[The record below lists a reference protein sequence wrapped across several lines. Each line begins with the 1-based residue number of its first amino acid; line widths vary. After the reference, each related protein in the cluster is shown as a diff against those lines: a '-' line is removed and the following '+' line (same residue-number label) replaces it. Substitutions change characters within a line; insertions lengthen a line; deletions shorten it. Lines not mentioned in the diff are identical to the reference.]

1 MLNVIYNEQP
11 TAVTYMI
18 LPNGQADVWLR
29 KDIKETEQVYEN
41 ETLKMWEAKEVYFR
55 DTISLEEVESSFD
68 KLWYKHGYPAP
79 TDQER
84 IDALENALMEIM
96 EVL

>member
-11 TAVTYMI
+11 TAVTYMT

-41 ETLKMWEAKEVYFR
+41 DTLKVWEAKEVYFR
-55 DTISLEEVESSFD
+55 DTISLEVVESNFD
-68 KLWYKHGYPAP
+68 KLWYKYGYPAP